1 MSAWVGIQ
9 VVQFLGAM
17 FDIDVMFMVKA
28 PKIRCTLMHHDLVDI
43 PLLPEAFGGARMTLN
58 QQMAPQY

>member
-17 FDIDVMFMVKA
+17 FDIDVIDIMVKA
-28 PKIRCTLMHHDLVDI
+28 RKIRYALMDHNLVDI
-43 PLLPEAFGGARMTLN
+43 PSLLKIL
-58 QQMAPQY
+58 

>member
-28 PKIRCTLMHHDLVDI
+28 RKIRCALMHHNLVDI
-43 PLLPEAFGGARMTLN
+43 PWLPEAFGGTRMTLN
-58 QQMAPQY
+58 QQMAPHY